1 MENQAKSEQDLM
13 SAWGDRRKPLLSIV
27 CLAYNHA
34 DFIRETL
41 EGFLRQETDFP
52 FEVIVHDDAS
62 TDRTAAIIAEYA
74 ARYPQVIKPIYQREN
89 QYSKGV
95 PFSTRLFA
103 EARGSYIAY
112 CEGDD
117 YWTDPRKLQ
126 IQVDFLEKHRDYVMT
141 YHDAYMF
148 NSQGVVRSPHL
159 QGKLRR
165 DASARELMQ
174 ARPVSTLTVC
184 FRNLLSELPPELHGV
199 EVLDICWWSLLGA
212 HGKGKFIAEIK
223 PAAYRVHEGGIFS
236 MRSSQQRIQM
246 SMHAY
251 YCLARYYQRVG
262 NQPLYEYFMIQ
273 VFAQALASI
282 SPLSKLQALGQVC
295 QNISINLLRRLTQ
308 APNRVLPR

>member
-1 MENQAKSEQDLM
+1 MDLQSISEQDLM
-13 SAWGDRRKPLLSIV
+13 ATWGDSRDPLLSIV

-34 DFIRETL
+34 GFIRETL
-41 EGFLRQETDFP
+41 EGFVLQKTDFP

-62 TDRTAAIIAEYA
+62 TDGTAAIIREYA
-74 ARYPQVIKPIYQREN
+74 KRYPSVIKPIYQREN
-89 QYSKGV
+89 QYRQGI

-103 EARGSYIAY
+103 RARGKYIAY

-126 IQVDFLEKHRDYVMT
+126 IQVDFLERHHDYVIT
-141 YHDAYMF
+141 YHDAFMF
-148 NSQGVVRSPHL
+148 NSQGVVRTPHL

-165 DASARELMQ
+165 DASARQLMQ

-184 FRNLLSELPPELHGV
+184 FRNLVQELPPELHGV

-212 HGKGKFIAEIK
+212 HGKGKFIETIK

-236 MRSSQQRIQM
+236 MRSSKQRIQM

-251 YCLARYYQRVG
+251 YSLARYYQRIG
-262 NQPLYEYFMIQ
+262 DQPLYEYFMIQ

-282 SPLSKLQALGQVC
+282 SPLSKLQALGQVF
-295 QNISINLLRRLTQ
+295 QNISVNLLRRLNLG
-308 APNRVLPR
+308 A